1 MNSITRFLNGIR
13 TKRNVT
19 RLITRNFPECK
30 NHMTIQIS
38 GINTEPEREAFIKA
52 IRLTARRLNY
62 NRAGDKIGYKIM
74 LDLQSSANQ
83 AKN

>member
-1 MNSITRFLNGIR
+1 MVSITRFFHRLS

-19 RLITRNFPECK
+19 RFITRNFPECK

-38 GINTEPEREAFIKA
+38 GINTEPKREAFIKA

-74 LDLQSSANQ
+74 LDFQSNANQ

>member
-1 MNSITRFLNGIR
+1 MISITRFLNGIR
-13 TKRNVT
+13 TKRNVI

-38 GINTEPEREAFIKA
+38 EINTEPEREAFIKA

-62 NRAGDKIGYKIM
+62 NRVGDKIGYKIT

>member
-1 MNSITRFLNGIR
+1 MISITRFLNGIR

-19 RLITRNFPECK
+19 RLITRNFPELK
-30 NHMTIQIS
+30 NYMTIQIS

>member
-1 MNSITRFLNGIR
+1 
-13 TKRNVT
+13 
-19 RLITRNFPECK
+19 
-30 NHMTIQIS
+30 MTIQIS

-62 NRAGDKIGYKIM
+62 NRVGDKIGYKIT